1 MKLRTPNSK
10 LRTHRGFT
18 LLELIITLGI
28 LAVLVSGAIP
38 LMKNSIKREREMQLR
53 RNIREIRQAIDR
65 YKQFCDPP
73 ISGVGTLD
81 RKVDDECYPPNLEI
95 LVEGIHPPNTT
106 RTVRFLR
113 RLPIDPITGKTEWGI
128 RSMYNEKDDT
138 SWDGK
143 HVWDVYSKSEGTA
156 LNGTKYKDW

>member
-1 MKLRTPNSK
+1 MAIKLGSRGSEPAVRSLELTVRQKTPNSE

-65 YKQFCDPP
+65 YKRFWDPP

-81 RKVDDECYPPNLEI
+81 RKVDDECYPPNVEI
-95 LVEGIHPPNTT
+95 LV
-106 RTVRFLR
+106 
-113 RLPIDPITGKTEWGI
+113 
-128 RSMYNEKDDT
+128 
-138 SWDGK
+138 
-143 HVWDVYSKSEGTA
+143 
-156 LNGTKYKDW
+156 

>member
-1 MKLRTPNSK
+1 MAIKSWVISHGSLVFCKRPMTHDQGQRTN
-10 LRTHRGFT
+10 RGFT

-81 RKVDDECYPPNLEI
+81 RKVDDECYP
-95 LVEGIHPPNTT
+95 
-106 RTVRFLR
+106 
-113 RLPIDPITGKTEWGI
+113 
-128 RSMYNEKDDT
+128 
-138 SWDGK
+138 
-143 HVWDVYSKSEGTA
+143 
-156 LNGTKYKDW
+156 